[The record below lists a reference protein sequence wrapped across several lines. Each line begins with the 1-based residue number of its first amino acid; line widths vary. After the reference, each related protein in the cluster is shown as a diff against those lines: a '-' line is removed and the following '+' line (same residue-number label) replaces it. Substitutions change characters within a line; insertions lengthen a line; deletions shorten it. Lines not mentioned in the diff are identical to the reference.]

1 MNPIELTVIPHPHN
15 GSSHYMV
22 CWPDDESGLTRI
34 PEIYLNLAPFMVARL
49 SQGYNPQRLLIVRLQ
64 GADYELLRAPLAAA
78 MPVVNATPASQ
89 ATRSIF
95 HRSQHGG

>member
-1 MNPIELTVIPHPHN
+1 MNPIELTVIPHN
-15 GSSHYMV
+15 GSPHYMV
-22 CWPDDESGLTRI
+22 AWPDDESGLTGI
-34 PEIYLNLAPFMVARL
+34 PEIYLDLAPFMAARFLL
-49 SQGYNPQRLLIVRLQ
+49 SQGYNPQRLLIVRLK

-78 MPVVNATPASQ
+78 MPVVNATGH